1 MEAWMT
7 VEPTDDDGFV
17 MEVERA
23 DGLTIRAIVEV
34 ADGRPRCRT
43 LELRSTRGEIDREL
57 LRTLS
62 LATLLR
68 RAAHG
73 AAVVGMPVE
82 RQPGLTDDFLAKV
95 AEAYRLALTS
105 RETTVTAV
113 ARLGRDR
120 IEQYNTDAPMSTV
133 GRWIKAAEQRGF
145 LERTV
150 QGRKRGPSQRARKP
164 AGGRRGTGPSA
175 KRSLSL
181 YSEPTR

>member
-7 VEPTDDDGFV
+7 VDPADGGGFV

-23 DGLTIRAIVEV
+23 DGLTIKATVEV

-57 LRTLS
+57 LRSLS

-95 AEAYRLALTS
+95 EEAYRRGLTKGK
-105 RETTVTAV
+105 TTSSEV
-113 ARLGRDR
+113 ARLGRERD
-120 IEQYNTDAPMSTV
+120 EQFKTDAPLSTV

-145 LERTV
+145 LERTI
-150 QGRKRGPSQRARKP
+150 QGRKRSRPSQRARNP
-164 AGGRRGTGPSA
+164 RGGSTGTG
-175 KRSLSL
+175 
-181 YSEPTR
+181 